1 MFLFVALGMPL
12 KWTEEKSDA
21 FWRDRPWQLVARDD
35 FSAEKVAKFGNEKES
50 RERQEKQS
58 FENFVQQH
66 GNKQQSANAET
77 FMGVEESEDLLF
89 WATHCAWT
97 KCQICQSL
105 EACKLYPKFRKRPVM
120 KTVKDCGCSK
130 QRYVVPTYE
139 EIPIVLRNL
148 SEKEIWALRPL
159 DIHLGEYAVRHFGY
173 RQKGGMFRL
182 SWSEVSVEDKIAALP
197 RDSRVR
203 CQAALDFLMSNRDSA
218 YSSFVSKRE
227 LALTSNQRFNLY
239 DFNMS
244 RYVENCLWPHLYPLR
259 AWCETGLDGSE
270 SRLSSKVAFMKK
282 VTSRIGDYSLSFELL
297 HFHYDLWLFKTVS
310 GAVSVGRN
318 QFCSPAKS
326 LETKPFS
333 TEYWRWQLKFLT
345 DAVRQFGPPSAF
357 ITISPFEWSFPFPPW
372 IENLRQLTGRGPTQL
387 AALESLHIV
396 QVLEQVARGYLG
408 GTNSNTWSNQIFN
421 YNRLPGNRNVNTLF
435 YRFEFQQRG
444 TVHLH
449 MLVFLKD
456 MKYIRLNT
464 IRGDIPW
471 SEPEL
476 AHLVHKLQPSDKGCL
491 SYREQP
497 SELNVKDGQP
507 CLNLHHPAEA
517 FADNLRA
524 YISTVIPALKCRMDV
539 QTADGNGML
548 LRYVTSYVAKCH
560 DNQMTDALYSNQVN
574 PFQAAYRHLRM
585 NTPLEPEM
593 LMALT
598 AKRVAYTCSRTK
610 KITCP
615 DPQGVAT
622 MSSHQKYKQRKPDIE
637 HLSFLEWLRLF
648 DDSARSTKPYKSGET
663 LVGIKMKSP
672 TNGIYF
678 FQDLLLHY
686 PHRSESQLYHPDHE
700 RMPQQ
705 IRHFA
710 AAWLLRPEVWQNLD
724 AVEGLFKLEGH
735 KTYYIRNIVSHVK
748 SLTAFFHLW
757 QRQVF
762 GLNTEPIDISSQ
774 SESEFDAVQLA
785 VLNHVRHAVAMRH
798 SQLSEEQDCPGF
810 LEDDDESDEQ
820 QERPASDQTASCPEL
835 PSSLDL
841 DWRKLILLVGKPGTG
856 KTHTVCTSVQRTLQ
870 DQFKVAIAAPTGF
883 LTNLYRAQFEDE
895 AYIDT
900 VHAMLRYPVD
910 SHVAPAVNWCLA
922 EYDLLLIDEV
932 SMIPKKIFHHIMR
945 TLQDLP
951 LRPVVLLSGDPQQQQ
966 PITDEG
972 NRTAQTESILHDRK
986 FYSLVYK
993 YTLVTQYRC
1002 EDQQY
1007 YDMLNH
1013 LRYFVPSLTF
1023 LSELHKGRVLVTG
1036 RPVEDDDLYIALSQ
1050 FPASTFLTVSRR
1062 SANRIN
1068 RVALERLFS
1077 DPPLDV
1083 IQYDC
1088 DMPPMPVYRG
1098 MKVLVTQN
1106 RDKKNG
1112 VVNGKRATVVYLQDA
1127 TIFLRLPNGLIVQTY
1142 PVTVYRGDQLWTSYP
1157 FVPAYALTITKAQGQ
1172 TLESAIVW
1180 LDSRIVPAGG
1190 AYVALSRIR
1199 KMDNLRFLVSS
1210 ERIQYNPVSV
1220 LPS

>member
-1 MFLFVALGMPL
+1 
-12 KWTEEKSDA
+12 
-21 FWRDRPWQLVARDD
+21 
-35 FSAEKVAKFGNEKES
+35 
-50 RERQEKQS
+50 
-58 FENFVQQH
+58 
-66 GNKQQSANAET
+66 
-77 FMGVEESEDLLF
+77 
-89 WATHCAWT
+89 
-97 KCQICQSL
+97 
-105 EACKLYPKFRKRPVM
+105 
-120 KTVKDCGCSK
+120 
-130 QRYVVPTYE
+130 
-139 EIPIVLRNL
+139 
-148 SEKEIWALRPL
+148 
-159 DIHLGEYAVRHFGY
+159 
-173 RQKGGMFRL
+173 
-182 SWSEVSVEDKIAALP
+182 
-197 RDSRVR
+197 
-203 CQAALDFLMSNRDSA
+203 
-218 YSSFVSKRE
+218 
-227 LALTSNQRFNLY
+227 
-239 DFNMS
+239 
-244 RYVENCLWPHLYPLR
+244 
-259 AWCETGLDGSE
+259 
-270 SRLSSKVAFMKK
+270 
-282 VTSRIGDYSLSFELL
+282 
-297 HFHYDLWLFKTVS
+297 
-310 GAVSVGRN
+310 
-318 QFCSPAKS
+318 
-326 LETKPFS
+326 
-333 TEYWRWQLKFLT
+333 
-345 DAVRQFGPPSAF
+345 
-357 ITISPFEWSFPFPPW
+357 
-372 IENLRQLTGRGPTQL
+372 
-387 AALESLHIV
+387 
-396 QVLEQVARGYLG
+396 
-408 GTNSNTWSNQIFN
+408 
-421 YNRLPGNRNVNTLF
+421 
-435 YRFEFQQRG
+435 
-444 TVHLH
+444 
-449 MLVFLKD
+449 
-456 MKYIRLNT
+456 
-464 IRGDIPW
+464 
-471 SEPEL
+471 
-476 AHLVHKLQPSDKGCL
+476 
-491 SYREQP
+491 
-497 SELNVKDGQP
+497 
-507 CLNLHHPAEA
+507 
-517 FADNLRA
+517 
-524 YISTVIPALKCRMDV
+524 
-539 QTADGNGML
+539 
-548 LRYVTSYVAKCH
+548 
-560 DNQMTDALYSNQVN
+560 
-574 PFQAAYRHLRM
+574 
-585 NTPLEPEM
+585 
-593 LMALT
+593 
-598 AKRVAYTCSRTK
+598 
-610 KITCP
+610 
-615 DPQGVAT
+615 

-637 HLSFLEWLRLF
+637 HLSFLEWLCLF
-648 DDSARSTKPYKSGET
+648 DDSARSTKPYKSGKT

-686 PHRSESQLYHPDHE
+686 PHRSESQLYHPEHE

-710 AAWLLRPEVWQNLD
+710 AAWLLNLD

-1077 DPPLDV
+1077 DPPLDI

-1180 LDSRIVPAGG
+1180 LDSCIVPAGG

-1199 KMDNLRFLVSS
+1199 KMANLRFLVSS